1 VSVDI
6 RPAIRPLIV
15 FPASQAQKQKETKL
29 DTVTSGYES
38 LYVDIQTCAA
48 GVPGRTP
55 NESQARILLD
65 WRPGMVGVAQASGLI
80 GDLMRFFLELG
91 PKQETHPGAVG
102 SPGFGEMA
110 DFGVSLSPYARWTA
124 RKSRLSW
131 AGTQSG

>member
-1 VSVDI
+1 
-6 RPAIRPLIV
+6 
-15 FPASQAQKQKETKL
+15 
-29 DTVTSGYES
+29 
-38 LYVDIQTCAA
+38 
-48 GVPGRTP
+48 
-55 NESQARILLD
+55 LD
-65 WRPGMVGVAQASGLI
+65 WGPGIVGAAQASGLI